1 MAVRRH
7 RLIEKGPS
15 LGPAAVI
22 RPQPKRRENGI
33 MRRHRRLVL
42 HCSNVHHE
50 GAAVIRS
57 TTSLFALAGAL
68 FCADAASAQTAVADA
83 SATQPGDAQV
93 GVAQPDDAQI
103 DPAATIV
110 ITGRSTRS
118 STELPGTEM
127 QKILPGVS
135 PLKAIQTL
143 PGVLYIT
150 ADPWGYNEQNAQIFI
165 HGFAANQL
173 GYTMDGVPLGD
184 QSYGN
189 YNGLSPQRAVISEN
203 VGRVVVSTG
212 AGDLATASN
221 SNLGGTV
228 ETYSSA
234 PLDRFGVQFG
244 QTVGSFDTSR
254 TFVRIDS
261 GTFGA
266 GNSAYLSAARQ
277 NARAWDFNGT
287 QGGYQAN
294 AKFVH
299 DDKSGKLTLYFDYN
313 DMTQPNE
320 DATTFFKPSAGGTA
334 TPVQLYTPY
343 TKPFFYPDL
352 ATYRTSYLSALG
364 NSPAAQGSNYRNY
377 YSDAQRTDYLLYM
390 RYDAHLSDRVTWS
403 TTGYY
408 HHNDGAGVV
417 AGPLGQ
423 SITTA
428 QPYLDPNYAAAV
440 VAKCQFGANGNGV
453 RPAACT
459 TMTDAQA
466 QAVGAALVA
475 ATGGSGLIT
484 RTTEYRID
492 RGGIVSALNLE
503 VGNHKIELGGW
514 FERNSTTQ
522 FRRWYAVDIN
532 NPASSTPYIRP
543 LDAKSPLF
551 TQYQGEARINE
562 LQLHLQDSWQVTDK
576 LLVNAG
582 FKTSAQWAHGW
593 FPIQPK
599 TGSLSGLAG
608 GLPQGRINT
617 KNWFL
622 PAFGANYNLNG
633 HEQLYFNVQKNL
645 RQYQAYLAGGGGPWF
660 TGSQAAF
667 NAFADQGKPESSW
680 TYEGGLRTSRGF
692 GNGIG
697 FDAQVN
703 YYHVVFNN
711 RLLAISTNPGGIA
724 GSGITGGT
732 SVRVNVGDVHTDG
745 VDAAFTFRVGRTFSL
760 YNATSYNLSKYQSDY
775 RSAATGIG
783 AATDT
788 CLGGYLVGGPNAAAH
803 PENAGIVPTCGK
815 QLPGTPK
822 WMNKTVATLSVGP
835 FEAQVIGDFVG
846 RRFATFTNDAS
857 VPSYFL
863 TSLRLAAKL
872 PDNILPLRKLE
883 VSLNV
888 TNLTDRKGVST
899 LSIGSPTNSYS
910 AYPIAPRQW
919 FLTLSA
925 AY

>member
-1 MAVRRH
+1 MALASALQQ
-7 RLIEKGPS
+7 RLKKGP
-15 LGPAAVI
+15 PV
-22 RPQPKRRENGI
+22 N
-33 MRRHRRLVL
+33 
-42 HCSNVHHE
+42 
-50 GAAVIRS
+50 RS
-57 TTSLFALAGAL
+57 TSSLLALAGAL
-68 FCADAASAQTAVADA
+68 FCAQAAAAQTAPATSGGPSDDQEQAADPAAATSDAAS
-83 SATQPGDAQV
+83 
-93 GVAQPDDAQI
+93 
-103 DPAATIV
+103 TIV
-110 ITGRSTRS
+110 ITARSTRS
-118 STELPGTEM
+118 STTLPGSEI

-165 HGFAANQL
+165 HGFAGNQL
-173 GYTMDGVPLGD
+173 GYTMDGIPLGD

-189 YNGLSPQRAVISEN
+189 YNGLSPQRSVISEN

-228 ETYSSA
+228 ETYSSN
-234 PLDRFGVQFG
+234 PLKAFGIQAA
-244 QTVGSFDTSR
+244 QTVGSYGTSR

-261 GTFGA
+261 GAFGP
-266 GNSAYLSAARQ
+266 GGENSGYISAARQ
-277 NARAWDFNGT
+277 RARAWDFNGT

-294 AKFVH
+294 AKFEH
-299 DDKSGKLTLYFDYN
+299 ESKAGKLTLYFDYN

-320 DATTFFKPSAGGTA
+320 DATTFRIPARTA
-334 TPVQLYTPY
+334 IEAYTPY
-343 TKPFFYPDL
+343 TKPFFFPDFG
-352 ATYRTSYLSALG
+352 TYRTGYLNALG
-364 NSPAAQGSNYRNY
+364 NSPAAQGGNYRNY
-377 YSDAQRTDYLLYM
+377 YSDAQRTDYLGYI
-390 RYDAHLSDRVTWS
+390 RYDAKLSDKITWS
-403 TTGYY
+403 TSAYY

-428 QPYLDPNYAAAV
+428 QPYLDPNYASLPTN
-440 VAKCQFGANGNGV
+440 CRFGGNANGV

-459 TMTDAQA
+459 ALTDAQA
-466 QAVGAALVA
+466 AAAGAALVA

-492 RGGIVSALNLE
+492 RGGVISAVNLDL
-503 VGNHKIELGGW
+503 GAHKIEFGGW
-514 FERNSTTQ
+514 FEHNSTTQ
-522 FRRWYAVDIN
+522 WRRWYGVDVN

-543 LDAKSPLF
+543 LEAADPLF

-562 LQLHLQDSWQVTDK
+562 LQLHLQDSWQVFDK
-576 LLVNAG
+576 LLFQAG
-582 FKTSAQWAHGW
+582 FKTSAQWANGW
-593 FPIQPK
+593 FPVQPK
-599 TGSLSGLAG
+599 AGSLSGLAG

-617 KNWFL
+617 LKWFL
-622 PAFGANYNLNG
+622 PAVGATYDFNG
-633 HEQLYFNVQKNL
+633 HEQLYFNIQKNL

-667 NAFADQGKPESSW
+667 DAFAEQGRPESSW
-680 TYEGGLRTSRGF
+680 TYEAGLRSRRTFANDLGF
-692 GNGIG
+692 E
-697 FDAQVN
+697 AQVN

-724 GSGITGGT
+724 GGGITGGT
-732 SVRVNVGDVHTDG
+732 SILVNVGDVKTDG

-775 RSAATGIG
+775 YSTATTGIG
-783 AATDT
+783 NATGT
-788 CLGGYLVGGPNAAAH
+788 CIGGYTVATTGPNA
-803 PENAGIVPTCGK
+803 NIVPTCGK

-822 WMNKTVATLSVGP
+822 WMNKTVATLSGGP
-835 FEAQVIGDFVG
+835 FDLQVIGDYVG
-846 RRFATFTNDAS
+846 RRFATFTNDLS
-857 VPSYFL
+857 VKSYFL
-863 TSLRLAAKL
+863 TSLRLGARI
-872 PDNILPLRKLE
+872 PDGILPLRKLE
-883 VSLNV
+883 LSLNI
-888 TNLTDRKGVST
+888 TNLTDKKGVST
-899 LSIGSPTNSYS
+899 LSVGSATNSYS

>member
-1 MAVRRH
+1 
-7 RLIEKGPS
+7 
-15 LGPAAVI
+15 VI
-22 RPQPKRRENGI
+22 RT
-33 MRRHRRLVL
+33 
-42 HCSNVHHE
+42 
-50 GAAVIRS
+50 

-68 FCADAASAQTAVADA
+68 FCADAASAQTAAALDA
-83 SATQPGDAQV
+83 STTPAGAAQPND
-93 GVAQPDDAQI
+93 AQPDTPPSDI
-103 DPAATIV
+103 PSTIV

-118 STELPGTEM
+118 STELPGTEI

-189 YNGLSPQRAVISEN
+189 YNGLAPQRAVISEN
-203 VGRVVVSTG
+203 VGRVIVSTG

-234 PLDRFGVQFG
+234 PLDRFGIQAAQTFG
-244 QTVGSFDTSR
+244 SYDTSR
-254 TFVRIDS
+254 TFVRIDT
-261 GTFGA
+261 GAFGVD
-266 GNSAYLSAARQ
+266 GNTSAYLSAARQ
-277 NARAWDFNGT
+277 HARAWDFNGV
-287 QGGYQAN
+287 QGGWQAN
-294 AKFVH
+294 GKFVN
-299 DDKSGKLTLYFDYN
+299 DGKAGKLTLYFDYN

-320 DATTFFKPSAGGTA
+320 DATTFFKPSAGGAPA

-352 ATYRTSYLSALG
+352 ATYRTSYLNALG

-403 TTGYY
+403 TTGYF

-428 QPYLDPNYAAAV
+428 QPYLDPNYASEAAN
-440 VAKCQFGANGNGV
+440 KCQFGGNGNGV

-466 QAVGAALVA
+466 AAVGAALVA

-492 RGGIVSALNLE
+492 RGGIISALNLDL
-503 VGNHKIELGGW
+503 GNHKIEFGGW

-522 FRRWYAVDIN
+522 YRRWYAVDIT
-532 NPASSTPYIRP
+532 NPGASTPYIRP
-543 LDAKSPLF
+543 LDAQSPLF

-562 LQLHLQDSWQVTDK
+562 LQLHLQDSWQVTGK
-576 LLVNAG
+576 LLINAG
-582 FKTSAQWAHGW
+582 FKTSAQWANGW
-593 FPIQPK
+593 FPVQPK
-599 TGSLSGLAG
+599 AGSLSGLTG
-608 GLPQGRINT
+608 GLPQGRIDT

-622 PAFGANYNLNG
+622 PAIGANYNFNG

-732 SVRVNVGDVHTDG
+732 SILVNVGDVHTDG
-745 VDAAFTFRVGRTFSL
+745 VDAAFTFRVGRIFSL

-775 RSAATGIG
+775 SSTATGIG
-783 AATDT
+783 AATGT
-788 CLGGYLVGGPNAAAH
+788 CIGGYIVT
-803 PENAGIVPTCGK
+803 AGVVPTCGK

-863 TSLRLAAKL
+863 TSLRLAAKV
-872 PDNILPLRKLE
+872 PENVLPLRKLE

-899 LSIGSPTNSYS
+899 LSIGSATNSYS

-919 FLTLSA
+919 FLTISA